1 MTDNRSFDEI
11 PVLTEVVA
19 EKAPA
24 VDAHEVNEAPA
35 AAPEAAAAAPAD
47 EPETEAAPDI
57 AGDDE
62 PIPVLEVA
70 ANAAPTP
77 APAAPAQS
85 TAPPDDAWRA
95 LEERLVTRVL
105 DRLQPRIDVVLEDQV
120 RDQMAIVL
128 DHVAERLGL
137 ELRTALQQSIE
148 HVVARAV
155 QQELA
160 HLIAR
165 QS

>member
-1 MTDNRSFDEI
+1 MTDTPSFDEI

-19 EKAPA
+19 ETRPVPAAATVAEELAAAAPPA
-24 VDAHEVNEAPA
+24 VEAPA
-35 AAPEAAAAAPAD
+35 AVIQAANEA
-47 EPETEAAPDI
+47 EA
-57 AGDDE
+57 
-62 PIPVLEVA
+62 IPVLEVEA
-70 ANAAPTP
+70 ASAAD
-77 APAAPAQS
+77 QS
-85 TAPPDDAWRA
+85 TAPGDDAWRA
-95 LEERLVTRVL
+95 LEDRLVTRVL

-137 ELRTALQQSIE
+137 ELRSALQQSIE

>member
-1 MTDNRSFDEI
+1 MTDTPSFDEI

-19 EKAPA
+19 DKAPVPA
-24 VDAHEVNEAPA
+24 IVPGADALAEARPPVD
-35 AAPEAAAAAPAD
+35 APAD
-47 EPETEAAPDI
+47 VSAAEELEA
-57 AGDDE
+57 
-62 PIPVLEVA
+62 IPVLDALPERTA
-70 ANAAPTP
+70 EE
-77 APAAPAQS
+77 AAPAQS
-85 TAPPDDAWRA
+85 AALDDEAWRA

-120 RDQMAIVL
+120 RDQMAVVL

-160 HLIAR
+160 HLITR
-165 QS
+165 QT

>member
-1 MTDNRSFDEI
+1 MTDTPSFDEI

-19 EKAPA
+19 EPAPA
-24 VDAHEVNEAPA
+24 SAPA
-35 AAPEAAAAAPAD
+35 SVSAPAPDVTAETAALAEPAAEAAVAPIEDAAPPEPSAAAAAPAD
-47 EPETEAAPDI
+47 PGAL
-57 AGDDE
+57 DDE
-62 PIPVLEVA
+62 
-70 ANAAPTP
+70 
-77 APAAPAQS
+77 
-85 TAPPDDAWRA
+85 AWRT

-105 DRLQPRIDVVLEDQV
+105 DRLQPRIDVVLEDQL
-120 RDQMAIVL
+120 RGQMAIVL

-160 HLIAR
+160 HLSAR

>member
-1 MTDNRSFDEI
+1 MTDTPSFDEI

-19 EKAPA
+19 DKAPVPA
-24 VDAHEVNEAPA
+24 IVPGAPSAAAEAAADAAADADAASPVAAPA
-35 AAPEAAAAAPAD
+35 AD
-47 EPETEAAPDI
+47 ELDA
-57 AGDDE
+57 
-62 PIPVLEVA
+62 IPVLDALAEPAAAVA
-70 ANAAPTP
+70 EPTP
-77 APAAPAQS
+77 AQSAAL
-85 TAPPDDAWRA
+85 DDEAWRT
-95 LEERLVTRVL
+95 LEDRLVTRVL

-120 RDQMAIVL
+120 RDQMAVVL

-137 ELRTALQQSIE
+137 ELRSALQQSIE

-165 QS
+165 QT

>member
-1 MTDNRSFDEI
+1 MSDTPSFDEI

-19 EKAPA
+19 EPAPA
-24 VDAHEVNEAPA
+24 HAPA
-35 AAPEAAAAAPAD
+35 PDVVAETAGLAEAAVAPLDHAAPSEASTAAAAPAD
-47 EPETEAAPDI
+47 
-57 AGDDE
+57 AGALDDE
-62 PIPVLEVA
+62 
-70 ANAAPTP
+70 
-77 APAAPAQS
+77 
-85 TAPPDDAWRA
+85 AWRT

-137 ELRTALQQSIE
+137 ELRAALQQSIE

-160 HLIAR
+160 HLTAR

>member
-1 MTDNRSFDEI
+1 MTDTPSFDEI

-19 EKAPA
+19 ERVPVPA
-24 VDAHEVNEAPA
+24 GDAPA
-35 AAPEAAAAAPAD
+35 AGEA
-47 EPETEAAPDI
+47 EA
-57 AGDDE
+57 
-62 PIPVLEVA
+62 IPVLEA
-70 ANAAPTP
+70 ADQT
-77 APAAPAQS
+77 
-85 TAPPDDAWRA
+85 TALGDGAWRE
-95 LEERLVTRVL
+95 LEERLVSRVL

-128 DHVAERLGL
+128 DHVAERLAQ
-137 ELRTALQQSIE
+137 ELRSALQLSIE

>member
-1 MTDNRSFDEI
+1 MTDTPSFDEI
-11 PVLTEVVA
+11 PVLTEVVV
-19 EKAPA
+19 EPKPVPA
-24 VDAHEVNEAPA
+24 IDTVAAQLAQDTPA
-35 AAPEAAAAAPAD
+35 AAETPLAD
-47 EPETEAAPDI
+47 EAEA
-57 AGDDE
+57 
-62 PIPVLEVA
+62 IPVLDE
-70 ANAAPTP
+70 
-77 APAAPAQS
+77 PAAMPAADQA
-85 TAPPDDAWRA
+85 TRGEDAWRE
-95 LEERLVTRVL
+95 LEDRLVTRVL

-120 RDQMAIVL
+120 RGQMAIVL

-137 ELRTALQQSIE
+137 ELRSALQQSIE

>member
-1 MTDNRSFDEI
+1 MTDTPSFDEI

-19 EKAPA
+19 EPASASAPA
-24 VDAHEVNEAPA
+24 PDVVAETAALAGPA
-35 AAPEAAAAAPAD
+35 AEAAD
-47 EPETEAAPDI
+47 
-57 AGDDE
+57 AGALDDE
-62 PIPVLEVA
+62 
-70 ANAAPTP
+70 
-77 APAAPAQS
+77 
-85 TAPPDDAWRA
+85 AWRT

-105 DRLQPRIDVVLEDQV
+105 DRLQPRIDVVLEYQV

-137 ELRTALQQSIE
+137 ELRAALQQSIE

-160 HLIAR
+160 HLTAR

>member
-1 MTDNRSFDEI
+1 MTDTPSFDEI

-19 EKAPA
+19 DKAPVPAIVTGAPSSASDAAADA
-24 VDAHEVNEAPA
+24 VVEETPPA
-35 AAPEAAAAAPAD
+35 AEELEA
-47 EPETEAAPDI
+47 
-57 AGDDE
+57 
-62 PIPVLEVA
+62 IPVLDALPERA
-70 ANAAPTP
+70 AE
-77 APAAPAQS
+77 AAPAQS
-85 TAPPDDAWRA
+85 AALDDEAWRA

-120 RDQMAIVL
+120 RDQMAVVL

-137 ELRTALQQSIE
+137 ELRSALQQSIE

>member
-1 MTDNRSFDEI
+1 MTDTPSFDEI

-19 EKAPA
+19 EPAPDAAPSAGAA
-24 VDAHEVNEAPA
+24 VETAPPPADDTEAIPVLEALAEPA
-35 AAPEAAAAAPAD
+35 AAPAAPRSGA
-47 EPETEAAPDI
+47 
-57 AGDDE
+57 DDE
-62 PIPVLEVA
+62 
-70 ANAAPTP
+70 
-77 APAAPAQS
+77 
-85 TAPPDDAWRA
+85 AWRT

-137 ELRTALQQSIE
+137 ELRAALQQSIE

-160 HLIAR
+160 HLSAR

>member
-1 MTDNRSFDEI
+1 MTDTPSFDEI

-19 EKAPA
+19 EPAPA
-24 VDAHEVNEAPA
+24 SAPDAVAETAALAEPA
-35 AAPEAAAAAPAD
+35 AATAVAPTDAAAAAQAD
-47 EPETEAAPDI
+47 
-57 AGDDE
+57 AGALDDE
-62 PIPVLEVA
+62 
-70 ANAAPTP
+70 
-77 APAAPAQS
+77 
-85 TAPPDDAWRA
+85 AWRT
-95 LEERLVTRVL
+95 LEERLVARVL

-137 ELRTALQQSIE
+137 ELRAALQQSIE

-160 HLIAR
+160 HLTSR

>member
-1 MTDNRSFDEI
+1 MTDTPSFDEI

-19 EKAPA
+19 DKAPVPAIVPGVPSSAADA
-24 VDAHEVNEAPA
+24 VAEDAPPADA
-35 AAPEAAAAAPAD
+35 AADAPVAEELEA
-47 EPETEAAPDI
+47 
-57 AGDDE
+57 
-62 PIPVLEVA
+62 IPVLDALPERA
-70 ANAAPTP
+70 AAE
-77 APAAPAQS
+77 AAPAQS
-85 TAPPDDAWRA
+85 AALDDEAWRA

-120 RDQMAIVL
+120 RDQMAVVL
-128 DHVAERLGL
+128 DHVAERLGV
-137 ELRTALQQSIE
+137 ELRSALQQSIE

>member
-24 VDAHEVNEAPA
+24 VEAQEAPPA
-35 AAPEAAAAAPAD
+35 ADAGPDVAAAAAPDAID
-47 EPETEAAPDI
+47 TETEAAPDI
-57 AGDDE
+57 ADDAE

-70 ANAAPTP
+70 ANTAP
-77 APAAPAQS
+77 APAQS
-85 TAPPDDAWRA
+85 AAPPDDAWRA